1 MCLEVLMLSCKRW
14 VRNAVLMNILYI
26 SKVQTRG
33 REPSHQKK
41 IKKEN
46 PCRRRTGVE
55 VSGLKGLKHVTFKP
69 MYWLLWLPLLTIFFF
84 FRYEPC
90 ARGVFRHIDQSS
102 TRLPVILARLGLFFF
117 LFFFF
122 FFHLY
127 CVIVVYG
134 RYQWWI
140 WKKWSQIEEEREAS
154 FEVGTVLRV
163 FGCFKFVFSTTLL

>member
-1 MCLEVLMLSCKRW
+1 
-14 VRNAVLMNILYI
+14 MNILYI

-33 REPSHQKK
+33 KRAIPSKK

-55 VSGLKGLKHVTFKP
+55 VSGLNGLKHVTFKTHASVT
-69 MYWLLWLPLLTIFFF
+69 MVTITYDFFF

-134 RYQWWI
+134 RYQW
-140 WKKWSQIEEEREAS
+140 
-154 FEVGTVLRV
+154 
-163 FGCFKFVFSTTLL
+163 

>member
-55 VSGLKGLKHVTFKP
+55 VSGLNGLKHVTFKP
-69 MYWLLWLPLLTIFFF
+69 MHRLLWLPLLTIFFF
-84 FRYEPC
+84 SLWTLCPRGFQAHRSKLYSFTCNLGAFRSL
-90 ARGVFRHIDQSS
+90 FFS
-102 TRLPVILARLGLFFF
+102 FFF
-117 LFFFF
+117 LLF
-122 FFHLY
+122 
-127 CVIVVYG
+127 
-134 RYQWWI
+134 
-140 WKKWSQIEEEREAS
+140 S
-154 FEVGTVLRV
+154 FVLRYSCLWKV
-163 FGCFKFVFSTTLL
+163 PMVNMEKMKSNRRRKRS

>member
-1 MCLEVLMLSCKRW
+1 
-14 VRNAVLMNILYI
+14 MNILYI
-26 SKVQTRG
+26 SKVQTGGKRAI
-33 REPSHQKK
+33 PSKK

-55 VSGLKGLKHVTFKP
+55 VSGLNGLKHVTFKTHASVT
-69 MYWLLWLPLLTIFFF
+69 MVTITYDFFF

-117 LFFFF
+117 LFFFL
-122 FFHLY
+122 LY

-134 RYQWWI
+134 RYQW
-140 WKKWSQIEEEREAS
+140 
-154 FEVGTVLRV
+154 
-163 FGCFKFVFSTTLL
+163 

>member
-1 MCLEVLMLSCKRW
+1 MLNFPNVSRGAYVIVQALSSKRCFDEYP
-14 VRNAVLMNILYI
+14 IYI
-26 SKVQTRG
+26 KSTNTGK
-33 REPSHQKK
+33 ESHPIKKK

-55 VSGLKGLKHVTFKP
+55 VSGLNGLEHVTFKP
-69 MYWLLWLPLLTIFFF
+69 MHRLPWLPLLTIFFF

-90 ARGVFRHIDQSS
+90 SRGVFRHIDQSS

-134 RYQWWI
+134 RYQW
-140 WKKWSQIEEEREAS
+140 
-154 FEVGTVLRV
+154 
-163 FGCFKFVFSTTLL
+163 